1 MFAIIAIAYLLPT
14 AKIVKKIVKII
25 VKIIVR
31 IFYLSL
37 LSYCLG
43 YFCKNSGVSIPGLGT
58 VDLWRILVKN
68 EPQARNH

>member
-1 MFAIIAIAYLLPT
+1 MFAIIAIGYLVPMT
-14 AKIVKKIVKII
+14 II
-25 VKIIVR
+25 
-31 IFYLSL
+31 

-43 YFCKNSGVSIPGLGT
+43 YFCKNSGVPIPGLGN